1 MMPFRLA
8 HALAS
13 PLTLLALAPAVAAD
27 TTVSSDAHTLTI
39 ETVAKGLAHPWALAF
54 IADDQFIVSE
64 RNTGTLRVGTADGQ
78 MSDPIWQAEDLF
90 RFEGETDRSQSG
102 MFDLQRHPEF
112 DQNGWLYVSYSRQ
125 TDHGAAVVVVRGT
138 VTDDD
143 GEIAFEDVEDIFV
156 MKEDDQD
163 SSGLHFG
170 GRMAFMPDG
179 TLFLSIGER
188 RNLERAQDASDQAGA
203 ILRMTDAGEA
213 HAGNPEFDTDE
224 DQGPSDPYLFSIGHR
239 NIQALAVHPVTNE
252 VWAVDHGPEGGDEIN
267 LIVAGNN
274 YGWPFLTGGVDYSG
288 APMGV
293 GLGMEGMTSPVH
305 VFQDTVAPSGLL
317 FVPEGTEFSEW
328 AGDMLI
334 GGMVT
339 QGVMRVRLDGGEVAA
354 EEAIEAGGRVRDL
367 RIGPDNALW
376 MVTDDENGA
385 VLRVTADD

>member
-1 MMPFRLA
+1 MPFCLRA
-8 HALAS
+8 ALAS
-13 PLTLLALAPAVAAD
+13 PLALLAFSPAVSAD
-27 TTVSSDAHTLTI
+27 TSVRTDAYTLTVR
-39 ETVAKGLAHPWALAF
+39 TVAEGLVHPWALAF
-54 IADDQFIVSE
+54 ISEDQFLVSE
-64 RNTGTLRVGTADGQ
+64 RNTGTLRVGTTDGQ
-78 MSDPIWQAEDLF
+78 MSEPVWQAEDLF
-90 RFEGETDRSQSG
+90 HFEGETQRSQSG
-102 MFDLQRHPEF
+102 LFDLQRHPDF
-112 DQNGWLYVSYSRQ
+112 DENGWVYVSYSRQ

-143 GEIAFEDVEDIFV
+143 GQIAFEDVQDIFV

-170 GRMAFMPDG
+170 GRMAFQPDG

-203 ILRMTDAGEA
+203 VLRMTDAGEA
-213 HAGNPEFDTDE
+213 HSDNPDFDTDE
-224 DQGPSDPYLFSIGHR
+224 DQGASDPYLFSIGHR

-267 LIVAGNN
+267 LVVAGNN

-305 VFQDTVAPSGLL
+305 VFEATVAPSGLL
-317 FVPEGTEFSEW
+317 FVPEGSEFGEW

-334 GGMVT
+334 GGMVA
-339 QGVMRVRLDGGEVAA
+339 QGVMRVRLDEGAVTA
-354 EEAIEAGGRVRDL
+354 EEPIEAGSRVRDL
-367 RIGPDNALW
+367 RIGPDDALW
-376 MVTDDENGA
+376 MVTDEENGA
-385 VLRVTADD
+385 VLRISVTD